1 MEIRVLR
8 EDDAQAWWTLR
19 LEALETEPLA
29 FCKAV
34 EEHRATAI
42 ETIVAR
48 FRARPEGSF
57 TLGAFEGGQLVGMAT
72 FRREPGL
79 KERHKGHIF
88 GVYLAPNTRRKGVGR
103 ALIGALLE
111 KVPQDVSLEQI
122 LLAVTARHEAA
133 KQLYLNFGFQVW
145 GTEPNGLKIGS
156 ENVDTDHMILRI
168 R

>member
-19 LEALETEPLA
+19 SEALETEPFA
-29 FCKAV
+29 FGKAV
-34 EEHRATAI
+34 EEHRATTI
-42 ETIVAR
+42 ETIASR
-48 FRARPEGSF
+48 FRARQEDSF
-57 TLGAFEGGQLVGMAT
+57 TLGAFESGQLIGMAT

-88 GVYLAPNTRRKGVGR
+88 GVYAAPNTRRKGVGR
-103 ALIGALLE
+103 ALVGALLE
-111 KVPQDVSLEQI
+111 RARQNVSMEQI
-122 LLAVTARHEAA
+122 LLAVTAHHEAA

-156 ENVDTDHMILRI
+156 EYVDTDYMILRI